1 MTSSKFLRKYGGYI
15 IDFTFGVFSIIAV
28 VDFFVRDA
36 NHTAA
41 FGIIA
46 LYSFGVIF
54 RVRYVQKHFDQTIST
69 IVDAQEKSITDMAK
83 RHADEIERLRN
94 PKTPGS

>member
-1 MTSSKFLRKYGGYI
+1 MDRLLRKYGGYV
-15 IDFTFGVFSIIAV
+15 IDFIFGVGSIIAV
-28 VDFFVRDA
+28 VDFFVNDA

-54 RVRYVQKHFDQTIST
+54 RVRYVQKMYDKNLEQVIK
-69 IVDAQEKSITDMAK
+69 AQEDSVRNIVQNYE
-83 RHADEIERLRN
+83 HQIQELRN
-94 PKTPGS
+94 PKTPGT